1 MITFKQFRQRLS
13 RSIDEQADVCDLFEE
28 CLNLL
33 EDSTF
38 YLYRT
43 DTNAVLARG
52 IQGYQTAKEQATLLR
67 QRLGLKWDQVKFKM
81 ERDTKRTT
89 GAGAQSTPSSRPAG
103 VTRRMDYAPRFNP
116 SKGRRF
122 RGYYDQD
129 GGYHDLD

>member
-52 IQGYQTAKEQATLLR
+52 IQGYQAAKEQATLLR
-67 QRLGLKWDQVKFKM
+67 QRLGLNWDQVKFRM
-81 ERDTKRTT
+81 ERDTKRTLR
-89 GAGAQSTPSSRPAG
+89 AGAQSTPSSRPAR
-103 VTRRMDYAPRFNP
+103 VTRSMDYAPRFNP

-129 GGYHDLD
+129 GNYHDLD